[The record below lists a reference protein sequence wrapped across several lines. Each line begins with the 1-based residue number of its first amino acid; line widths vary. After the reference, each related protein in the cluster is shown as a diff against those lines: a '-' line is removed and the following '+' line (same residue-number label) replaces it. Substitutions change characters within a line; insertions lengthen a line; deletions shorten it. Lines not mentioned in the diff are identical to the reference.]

1 MNKDARLELLS
12 DKVRKGIP
20 IDLSEAI
27 EVIDY
32 QTKLRLYKE
41 ENSILAKLKRFIG
54 RYK

>member
-1 MNKDARLELLS
+1 MNKDDRLELLS

-20 IDLSEAI
+20 INFSEAI

-32 QTKLRLYKE
+32 QTKLRLHKE

-54 RYK
+54 RSK